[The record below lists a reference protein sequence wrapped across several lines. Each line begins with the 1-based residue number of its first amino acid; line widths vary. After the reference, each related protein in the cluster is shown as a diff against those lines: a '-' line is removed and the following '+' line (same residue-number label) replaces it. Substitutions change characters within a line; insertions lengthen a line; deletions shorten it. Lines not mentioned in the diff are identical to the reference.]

1 MKRLRW
7 LLVVCCFFIV
17 PIYAQGKDFNPRLL
31 QLDQSAGQALEFTKA
46 GRYEEAS
53 AQLEQIESGLPQL
66 HPDKEAL
73 SWSDWTVL
81 ATSLEQALQVIESPE
96 GKEREA
102 VEAVTS
108 FRLAADAVV
117 SQYQPLWVE
126 MEQPV
131 MSSLQSLK
139 ETSAAADSS
148 GFHASLN
155 TFLANYDI
163 IQPSLKVDISKERLQ
178 SLEEQVRYVDQHR
191 TAFLAGEEQEG
202 KIHQLE
208 KEMDMVFKEVSQEEA
223 SQPSLGWI
231 ISITGGIII
240 TTLSYVGWRKYK
252 GHQEEIKEK
261 QNN

>member
-1 MKRLRW
+1 M
-7 LLVVCCFFIV
+7 
-17 PIYAQGKDFNPRLL
+17 
-31 QLDQSAGQALEFTKA
+31 
-46 GRYEEAS
+46 
-53 AQLEQIESGLPQL
+53 
-66 HPDKEAL
+66 
-73 SWSDWTVL
+73 L

-208 KEMDMVFKEVSQEEA
+208 KEMNMVFKEVSQEEA